1 MALELHWRWHT
12 LYAAIWSW
20 TVKGCANCLYEQLD
34 KLNKVPQVSTRPR
47 FPLLSKVANR
57 PRSIYQY
64 SNMVPRLSG
73 QTSIFGVVF
82 FVSKSL
88 LGIERQK
95 KLKKFTILTRQPRSH
110 VRILMYRTWPIQ
122 HGYQARIFN
131 EDRTKKVES
140 RVLFRCFEL
149 SAGQSPSASFSEYS
163 NQNPQGISFRSS
175 TSLLRLKV
183 AEHSFWYL
191 CSFTFFSKTLDP
203 SVAKTGSKQVNNTNF
218 GFLMVRLTSVPLP

>member
-1 MALELHWRWHT
+1 MA
-12 LYAAIWSW
+12 
-20 TVKGCANCLYEQLD
+20 
-34 KLNKVPQVSTRPR
+34 
-47 FPLLSKVANR
+47 
-57 PRSIYQY
+57 
-64 SNMVPRLSG
+64 PRLLG

-95 KLKKFTILTRQPRSH
+95 KLKKFTILIRQPRSH
-110 VRILMYRTWPIQ
+110 VRILIYRTWPIQ
-122 HGYQARIFN
+122 HGYQAGIFN

-149 SAGQSPSASFSEYS
+149 SAGQILSASFSEYS

-203 SVAKTGSKQVNNTNF
+203 SVAKTGSSKLTTQTLVFRWLGWRMCRCHGNMNKYKQAF
-218 GFLMVRLTSVPLP
+218 KIGFVYL